1 MVGQRR
7 RAPAPAGRRGVR
19 AGAGGPAAV
28 HLAGTERLAACL
40 EAQGGRRAD
49 GEPTA
54 GLHPYVVPLAAA
66 GDAVTGVLRWP
77 RPAEHPDLVLPVVR
91 MDRGGRTVHFLARS
105 PEEYCRR
112 ALAEEDLAGGA
123 ELFGALEGAGELY
136 TPGDAPGTSLPHASA
151 YLTRHVGIFPDVVED
166 LIRRHRDK
174 GDETSAM
181 VTAEWYA
188 KNHYQGTGHP
198 LATAAGL
205 FTELGRAAEARDFH
219 VLALRRPWWT
229 LGDLRAAVDGAGFGD
244 EPLGRIKEKLEEVQ
258 PKKLVIGGV
267 EMDPETPEDALLKK
281 ARDKLDEVCAGDGAD
296 WDGAREY
303 LAFLF
308 RDAGLADFADFVA
321 AP

>member
-1 MVGQRR
+1 M
-7 RAPAPAGRRGVR
+7 
-19 AGAGGPAAV
+19 
-28 HLAGTERLAACL
+28 
-40 EAQGGRRAD
+40 
-49 GEPTA
+49 
-54 GLHPYVVPLAAA
+54 
-66 GDAVTGVLRWP
+66 
-77 RPAEHPDLVLPVVR
+77 
-91 MDRGGRTVHFLARS
+91 
-105 PEEYCRR
+105 
-112 ALAEEDLAGGA
+112 
-123 ELFGALEGAGELY
+123 
-136 TPGDAPGTSLPHASA
+136 
-151 YLTRHVGIFPDVVED
+151 
-166 LIRRHRDK
+166 
-174 GDETSAM
+174 SAM